1 MFKLKLLYRI
11 YIFFHESYEIFLKLI
26 VLPYLKSC
34 LSPLDCLIVSCTS
47 YYVFYE
53 IILQTESFSRII
65 NIICLLS
72 FFYLYLLRFIDKDE
86 YDLTITRLIGLI
98 FMVYFIFFGKYM
110 ACSLV
115 GVCSIGKHEDNIL
128 KKLHLLFMKD
138 GPESE
143 IKKVF
148 PRLSRSLSNVQS
160 ITPNRFKLVTFGAL
174 TLLSLGAGYEAWT
187 IDHLMGDTYIKLN
200 AASNDCRL
208 EAAVSR
214 NSLEHVD
221 SVRELNSLKSE
232 AHIKL
237 GASKNLF
244 LTKHINCH
252 TIDSY
257 QDFLE
262 IKRSRSIP
270 DEIKIRPEFYKR

>member
-11 YIFFHESYEIFLKLI
+11 YIFFQESYEIFLKLL

-53 IILQTESFSRII
+53 IILQTEYFSRII

-98 FMVYFIFFGKYM
+98 FMVYFNFFGKYM

-174 TLLSLGAGYEAWT
+174 TLLSLGARGL
-187 IDHLMGDTYIKLN
+187 DN
-200 AASNDCRL
+200 RP
-208 EAAVSR
+208 
-214 NSLEHVD
+214 
-221 SVRELNSLKSE
+221 
-232 AHIKL
+232 
-237 GASKNLF
+237 
-244 LTKHINCH
+244 
-252 TIDSY
+252 SY
-257 QDFLE
+257 GRYL
-262 IKRSRSIP
+262 
-270 DEIKIRPEFYKR
+270 Y